1 MVTEPETLQAW
12 WHAAADPAVEQAMAE
27 MVHEAGEAIRTHRP
41 VCLSG
46 GNCCRFETFGHGLWL
61 TGLEVA
67 WSLRR
72 IGGTPEHGQVETSI
86 RRGECPFLRDGCCS
100 VHAARPLGCRAYFC
114 DGAGLGWQEA
124 LLERWH
130 GRVRDLHESLG
141 LPYRYDVWRR
151 LLRDF
156 ALARIG

>member
-1 MVTEPETLQAW
+1 MVSGPEALQAW
-12 WHAAADPAVEQAMAE
+12 WHAAVDPAVERAMTE
-27 MVHEAGEAIRTHRP
+27 MVQQAGEAIRTHRP
-41 VCLSG
+41 VCLAG

-72 IGGTPEHGQVETSI
+72 IGGPPAPGLVEDSI
-86 RRGECPFLRDGCCS
+86 RRGDCPFLRDGCCS
-100 VHAARPLGCRAYFC
+100 VHAARPLGCRAFFC
-114 DGAGLGWQEA
+114 DGAGQGWQEE

-130 GRVRDLHESLG
+130 GRVRSLHESLG
-141 LPYRYDVWRR
+141 LPYRYDEWRR